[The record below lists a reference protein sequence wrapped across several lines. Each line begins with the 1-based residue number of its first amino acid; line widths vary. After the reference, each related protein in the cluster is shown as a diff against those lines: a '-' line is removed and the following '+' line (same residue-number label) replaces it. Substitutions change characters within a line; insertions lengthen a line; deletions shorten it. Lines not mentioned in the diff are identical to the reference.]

1 VTRLRIHNQETGIPF
16 ATDADIFLFSIA
28 SRLIPHIRG
37 TDGPFPGA
45 KQLGRKA
52 GLFSPFN
59 TEVAITCN
67 YIVFLHT
74 SPPQL
79 FKTSTLQWTRCYHLR
94 NIPTWSSQHSANLSQ
109 LVLTC
114 SVFARLNSR
123 RRWNEE
129 PKWRRAAKKVAC
141 CTWSAV
147 IVSVPWTWWG
157 CVHTNNEVSSRINTN
172 K

>member
-1 VTRLRIHNQETGIPF
+1 MGVPMALSQGQSGWGKKMASFLFLILRLQLHVIILYSCTRLHRN
-16 ATDADIFLFSIA
+16 FSNP
-28 SRLIPHIRG
+28 L
-37 TDGPFPGA
+37 
-45 KQLGRKA
+45 
-52 GLFSPFN
+52 
-59 TEVAITCN
+59 
-67 YIVFLHT
+67 
-74 SPPQL
+74 
-79 FKTSTLQWTRCYHLR
+79 RCSGHDVTHLR

-141 CTWSAV
+141 CTRSAV

-157 CVHTNNEVSSRINTN
+157 CVHTNNEVPSRINTN
-172 K
+172 KQIANKCLLLTFADA